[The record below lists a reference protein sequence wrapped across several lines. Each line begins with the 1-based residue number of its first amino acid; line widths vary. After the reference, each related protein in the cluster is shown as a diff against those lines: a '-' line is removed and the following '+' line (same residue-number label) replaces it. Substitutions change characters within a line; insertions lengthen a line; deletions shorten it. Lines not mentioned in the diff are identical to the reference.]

1 MKIDIL
7 TLFPEF
13 LSSFLE
19 WSMIKKA
26 REIKALDLKIHNL
39 RDWGIDQRGTTDDTP
54 YGGGPGMILRVEPV
68 YKALL
73 ALNPKPQTLNSK
85 TIFLS
90 PKGKVLT
97 QSKSTK
103 LSKEKHLILLCG
115 HYEGIDERIRENL
128 IDEEI
133 SIGTYVLSGGELPA
147 LVLVDSLSRL
157 LPGVLEKKGASE
169 IESFSPGLKK
179 FTGQKK
185 PASKLIEYPHY
196 TRPENFKGWKV
207 PEILLSGNHGK
218 IKEWRAKKVRT
229 NKWLK
234 Y

>member
-13 LSSFLE
+13 LESFLE

-26 REIKALDLKIHNL
+26 RSVKALDLKIHNL
-39 RDWGIDQRGTTDDTP
+39 RNWGIDERGT
-54 YGGGPGMILRVEPV
+54 
-68 YKALL
+68 YKALKKL
-73 ALNPKPQTLNSK
+73 KKKDSWV
-85 TIFLS
+85 IFLS
-90 PKGKVLT
+90 PKGNTLT
-97 QSKSTK
+97 QNITSK
-103 LSKEKHLILLCG
+103 LSKAKHLILLCG

-133 SIGTYVLSGGELPA
+133 SIGDYVLSGGELPA

-179 FTGQKK
+179 YAGKKK

-207 PEILLSGNHGK
+207 PEILLSGNHQK
-218 IKEWRAKKVRT
+218 IKGWRAKKTKV
-229 NKWLK
+229 KK
-234 Y
+234 